1 MNLDKKT
8 VGRIK
13 TMNNQIR
20 WLKIAFLAGI
30 ITDAL
35 ALIPMLYPPMAKL
48 MWGFDKLSDNYFFA
62 MGYGASLMAG
72 WTLLLIWAY
81 KRPLERRFIAFLT
94 IIVIIGLIATE
105 IFAIANGSININKM
119 IPTWIL
125 QIVLLGLFSF
135 SYVITHKGK

>member
-1 MNLDKKT
+1 MK
-8 VGRIK
+8 
-13 TMNNQIR
+13 NQIR

-30 ITDAL
+30 VTDAL
-35 ALIPMLYPPMAKL
+35 ALVPMLYPPMAKF
-48 MWGFDKLSDNYFFA
+48 MWGFDKFSDNYFFA

-72 WTLLLIWAY
+72 WTLVLIWAY

-94 IIVIIGLIATE
+94 ILVIIGLIATE

-119 IPTWIL
+119 ISTWIL

-135 SYVITHKGK
+135 SYVITHNISKEKQE

>member
-1 MNLDKKT
+1 
-8 VGRIK
+8 
-13 TMNNQIR
+13 MNNQIK

-35 ALIPMLYPPMAKL
+35 ALVPMLYPPMAKF
-48 MWGFDKLSDNYFFA
+48 MWGFDKFSDNYFFA

-72 WTLLLIWAY
+72 WTLVLIWAY
-81 KRPLERRFIAFLT
+81 KKPLERRGIAFLT

-105 IFAIANGSININKM
+105 IFAVANGNININKM
-119 IPTWIL
+119 ISTWIL

-135 SYVITHKGK
+135 SYVITHKFSKKQQE

>member
-1 MNLDKKT
+1 
-8 VGRIK
+8 
-13 TMNNQIR
+13 MNNQIR

>member
-1 MNLDKKT
+1 
-8 VGRIK
+8 
-13 TMNNQIR
+13 MNNKIR

-35 ALIPMLYPPMAKL
+35 ALIPMIYTPMAKL
-48 MWGFDKLSDNYFFA
+48 MWGFDQFNGNYFFA

-81 KRPLERRFIAFLT
+81 KKPLERRFIAFLT
-94 IIVIIGLIATE
+94 ILVIIGLIATE
-105 IFAIANGSININKM
+105 IFTIANGSMNINKM

-135 SYVITHKGK
+135 SYIITHNISKDKQE

>member
-1 MNLDKKT
+1 
-8 VGRIK
+8 
-13 TMNNQIR
+13 MNNQIR

-30 ITDAL
+30 VTDAL

-48 MWGFDKLSDNYFFA
+48 MWGFDKFSGNYFFA

-72 WTLLLIWAY
+72 WTLVLIWAY

-94 IIVIIGLIATE
+94 IIVIIGLVVTE
-105 IFAIANGSININKM
+105 IFAIANGSISINKM

-125 QIVLLGLFSF
+125 QFVLLGLFGF
-135 SYVITHKGK
+135 SYVITHKISK

>member
-1 MNLDKKT
+1 MNKQL
-8 VGRIK
+8 
-13 TMNNQIR
+13 R

-35 ALIPMLYPPMAKL
+35 ALIPMLYPPMANF
-48 MWGFDKLSDNYFFA
+48 MWGFDQFNGNYFFA

-81 KRPLERRFIAFLT
+81 KKPLERRFIAFLT
-94 IIVIIGLIATE
+94 TVVIMGFIGAE
-105 IFAIANGSININKM
+105 IFSIVNGSISINKM

-125 QIVLLGLFSF
+125 QIVLLGLFGF
-135 SYVITHKGK
+135 SYKNSKPKHE

>member
-1 MNLDKKT
+1 MK
-8 VGRIK
+8 
-13 TMNNQIR
+13 NQIR
-20 WLKIAFLAGI
+20 WLKIAFLSGI

-35 ALIPMLYPPMAKL
+35 ALVPMLYPPMAKF
-48 MWGFDKLSDNYFFA
+48 MWGFEKFSGNYYFA

-81 KRPLERRFIAFLT
+81 RKPLERRFIAFLT
-94 IIVIIGLIATE
+94 IIVIIGLIAAE
-105 IFAIANGSININKM
+105 IFAIANGSINLNKM

-135 SYVITHKGK
+135 SYIITRKISK

>member
-1 MNLDKKT
+1 
-8 VGRIK
+8 
-13 TMNNQIR
+13 
-20 WLKIAFLAGI
+20 
-30 ITDAL
+30 
-35 ALIPMLYPPMAKL
+35 
-48 MWGFDKLSDNYFFA
+48 

-81 KRPLERRFIAFLT
+81 KKPLERRFIAFLT
-94 IIVIIGLIATE
+94 ILVIIGLIATE

-135 SYVITHKGK
+135 SYIITHNISKDKQE